1 MSVTAVLLVLGA
13 AVAHSAWNIVAH
25 GVSRAGLPFL
35 WCGSVVSTLLW
46 LPLVPLTGGIGA
58 GDIRGFLMGVGVSA
72 VLHLGY
78 MLVLQRGY
86 AVGSLSTVYAT
97 ARGSG
102 PLLTVVVAVLALG
115 ERPSPAALVGVAAII
130 AGVVAIGFVDRAPR
144 IGGRRGV
151 DPAIVFGLLTG
162 VAIAAYT
169 LWDAHA
175 LRTWSISPVA
185 YMVGCTALEVPL
197 FTALLGR
204 RLPQVVPFARRE
216 WRRLLVFGFL
226 SPLSYILVLVA
237 VTIAP
242 VALVAPMRE
251 VSVVLVSLFGAL
263 VLREGRPGARLV
275 ASGVV
280 VAGIALLA
288 V

>member
-1 MSVTAVLLVLGA
+1 MSVAAVLLVLGA
-13 AVAHSAWNIVAH
+13 AVAHAAWNVIAH
-25 GVSRAGLPFL
+25 GASRAGLPFL

-46 LPLVPLTGGIGA
+46 LPIVPLTGGLSLHDLG
-58 GDIRGFLMGVGVSA
+58 GFALGVGVSA
-72 VLHLGY
+72 VLHVIY

-86 AVGSLSTVYAT
+86 AVGNLSTVYAT
-97 ARGSG
+97 ARGTG
-102 PLLTVVVAVLALG
+102 PLLTVIVAIVVLG
-115 ERPSPAALVGVAAII
+115 ERPSPLALVGVAAII
-130 AGVVAIGFVDRAPR
+130 AGVIGIGLVDRAPTA
-144 IGGRRGV
+144 GARRGV
-151 DPAIVFGLLTG
+151 DPAILFGLVTG

-169 LWDAHA
+169 LWDAQA
-175 LRTWSISPVA
+175 LRTWDVSPVA
-185 YMVGCTALEVPL
+185 FMVGCTALEIPL

-204 RLPQVVPFARRE
+204 RLPRVVPLARRE
-216 WRRLLVFGFL
+216 WRRMVTFGIL
-226 SPLSYILVLVA
+226 SPLSYILVLAA

-263 VLREGRPGARLV
+263 VLKEARPAARLA